1 MSEKGVVVKLFDVVE
16 KKVVFLVSRIVCDM

>member
-1 MSEKGVVVKLFDVVE
+1 MSVKGVVVKLFDVVE